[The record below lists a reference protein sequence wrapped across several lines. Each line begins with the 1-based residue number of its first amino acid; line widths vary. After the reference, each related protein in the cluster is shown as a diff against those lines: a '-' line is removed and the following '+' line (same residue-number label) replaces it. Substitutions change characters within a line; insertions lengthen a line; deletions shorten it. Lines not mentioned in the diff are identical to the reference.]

1 MSPAE
6 FTDLLLLQGDF
17 LKPFAI
23 ALTRDSEAARDL
35 YQETIYR
42 ALLHRE
48 KYTEG
53 TNIRAWLFT
62 IMRNLF
68 INHYRHKVKQQL
80 FLERATRVL
89 VLLHQPYVDNQ
100 AITNMQVKSIQHAI
114 YRLPNLFKRP
124 FLLYYEGFKYYEIA
138 DMLHEPMGTIKSRIH
153 FARKMLKQQIAH

>member
-35 YQETIYR
+35 YQETMYR

-68 INHYRHKVKQQL
+68 INHYRRKVKQQL
-80 FLERATRVL
+80 FLERATRAL

-100 AITNMQVKSIQHAI
+100 AITSMQVKDIQHAI

>member
-35 YQETIYR
+35 YQETMYR

-68 INHYRHKVKQQL
+68 INHYRRRAKQQL
-80 FLERATRVL
+80 FLERATRAL
-89 VLLHQPYVDNQ
+89 VLLYQPYVDNE
-100 AITNMQVKSIQHAI
+100 AVISMQVKDIQHAI